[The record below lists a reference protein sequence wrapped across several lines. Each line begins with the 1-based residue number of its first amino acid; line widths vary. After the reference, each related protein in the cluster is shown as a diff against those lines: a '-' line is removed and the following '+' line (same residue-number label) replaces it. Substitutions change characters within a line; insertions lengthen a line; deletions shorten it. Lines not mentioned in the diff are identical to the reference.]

1 MLYIHGVDAL
11 GRTKEERR
19 GFTGISEKKTKICN
33 ILVFSEIRIE

>member
-19 GFTGISEKKTKICN
+19 GFTGISEKKN
-33 ILVFSEIRIE
+33 QNMQYFGV